1 VRYISSIPNILTG
14 YRFFVVPFLIF
25 CLQPGVETWVSLL
38 GFFLFITGALSDLA
52 DGYLARKYKVGSV
65 LGKLM
70 DPLADK
76 VLVTVGLVMLIPM
89 GRVPAWVSFL
99 ILAREMI
106 VTGLRGL
113 AASSGIVISASRLG
127 KWKSVVQ
134 LTALCWLI
142 FPNGVLPL
150 PWLHD
155 LGLVTLY
162 LALVLTLWSGIDYF
176 FRFKKLYLAPE
187 NQ

>member
-1 VRYISSIPNILTG
+1 MRYISSIPNILTG
-14 YRFFVVPFLIF
+14 YRFFVVPFLLF
-25 CLQPGVETWVSLL
+25 CLRPGVETWVSLL

-52 DGYLARKYKVGSV
+52 DGWLARKYKVESV

-89 GRVPAWVSFL
+89 GLVPAWVCFL

-142 FPNGVLPL
+142 FPDGVLPL

-162 LALVLTLWSGIDYF
+162 LALVLTVWSGVDYF
-176 FRFKKLYLAPE
+176 LRFKKLYLAADD
-187 NQ
+187 